1 MDLIEDSEAVVLRC
15 CTLWWQHVGVDGIF
29 SGCDQ
34 LLEALV
40 SHVGK
45 VVTLLSFQY
54 DGHDLLV
61 SGNDLVF
68 DDFTLLDTSAC

>member
-1 MDLIEDSEAVVLRC
+1 MDGL
-15 CTLWWQHVGVDGIF
+15 F
-29 SGCDQ
+29 SNRDQ
-34 LLEALV
+34 LLEALI
-40 SHVGK
+40 SHDVK